1 MEGDSMSNY
10 LEFYTVL
17 ISIVRPAI
25 VIAILSGLW
34 VALKR
39 AMLPPRTR
47 VTTWLAVAVP
57 LVAWLALIW
66 TAAAAGVFEVGR
78 SRLPLVPLAVVLPL
92 AIALTFLMSSRRIAA
107 AIDAAPVSWLVG
119 LQAYRVLGANF
130 VVLWLFGAIPGEFA
144 LPAGIGDVLVGLLAL
159 PAALYVASGASRGRV
174 VALLWNLLG
183 IADLVQAVTLGI
195 LSSPGPLQRLGLDR
209 PNLLTSS
216 YPTVMTPT
224 FAVPLS
230 LILHSLALWQLWRSR
245 KAVLVDRSALNTFP
259 PDEQPSIHD
268 ATSLS
273 DRYATH
279 GTRE

>member
-1 MEGDSMSNY
+1 MSNY

-259 PDEQPSIHD
+259 ADEQPSIHD

>member
-1 MEGDSMSNY
+1 
-10 LEFYTVL
+10 
-17 ISIVRPAI
+17 
-25 VIAILSGLW
+25 
-34 VALKR
+34 
-39 AMLPPRTR
+39 
-47 VTTWLAVAVP
+47 
-57 LVAWLALIW
+57 
-66 TAAAAGVFEVGR
+66 
-78 SRLPLVPLAVVLPL
+78 
-92 AIALTFLMSSRRIAA
+92 LTFLMSSRRIAA